1 MGVDNEAT
9 RKEAKELKKAIRGL
23 KADLEAKGV
32 TVSHDADN
40 IDDTELPRLRWLR
53 NSLLVENA
61 RTKGKG

>member
-1 MGVDNEAT
+1 MGIANDKGT
-9 RKEAKELKKAIRGL
+9 KEAKELKQAIRGL

-32 TVSHDADN
+32 KVNHDADS

-53 NSLLVENA
+53 NSLLVQNA